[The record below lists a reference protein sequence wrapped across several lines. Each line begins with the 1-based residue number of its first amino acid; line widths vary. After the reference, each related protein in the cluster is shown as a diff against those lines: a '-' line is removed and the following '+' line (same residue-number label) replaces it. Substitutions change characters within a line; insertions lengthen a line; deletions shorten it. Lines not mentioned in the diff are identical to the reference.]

1 MSRERTGCW
10 MSDKRAAYFPSH
22 LGGIPLLAASR
33 RALWCP
39 AFIAVESSCTMSS
52 SSLSPSSIKVQV
64 RCSVH
69 GGDYLRAE
77 VPNGRSAILAAIQ
90 LQTSSRQSCL
100 FLFSLQPQILII
112 CYAHGFL
119 PYSFQI
125 IYTRGERNYC
135 SLFSLAARSSFKR
148 FC

>member
-22 LGGIPLLAASR
+22 WGAIPLLAASR

-52 SSLSPSSIKVQV
+52 SSLSLQHQSASPLLCA
-64 RCSVH
+64 RRH
-69 GGDYLRAE
+69 YLRAE
-77 VPNGRSAILAAIQ
+77 VPNRRSAILAAIH

-119 PYSFQI
+119 PYSFQV
-125 IYTRGERNYC
+125 IYTRGERNHC

>member
-10 MSDKRAAYFPSH
+10 MSDKRAACFPSH
-22 LGGIPLLAASR
+22 LGAIPLLAASR

-39 AFIAVESSCTMSS
+39 AFIAVESSCTISS
-52 SSLSPSSIKVQV
+52 SSLSLQHQSASPLLCA
-64 RCSVH
+64 RRH
-69 GGDYLRAE
+69 YLRAE
-77 VPNGRSAILAAIQ
+77 VPNRRSAILAAIQ

-125 IYTRGERNYC
+125 IYTRGERNHC

>member
-22 LGGIPLLAASR
+22 LWAIPLLAASR

-52 SSLSPSSIKVQV
+52 SSLSLQHQSASPLLCA
-64 RCSVH
+64 RRH
-69 GGDYLRAE
+69 YLRAE
-77 VPNGRSAILAAIQ
+77 VPNWRSAILAAIQ

-125 IYTRGERNYC
+125 IYTRGERNHC